1 MLLNTTTRFKKI
13 VLHADGIQLQSKSN
27 SFSLIRYDA
36 IEKIYLTTNKSTVGA
51 TYLYFS
57 LVGFCVLFGWYWYSF
72 LVFLVTFFFLLLG
85 IYFLRFKY
93 WMNWNK
99 YPSCQ
104 LVIVLKNGNHF
115 TKNIAPTHKSDTI
128 DFINRVKKAI

>member
-1 MLLNTTTRFKKI
+1 MPLNTTTRFKKI
-13 VLHADGIQLQSKSN
+13 ELHADGIQLKSKSN

-72 LVFLVTFFFLLLG
+72 VVLLVTFYFLLLG
-85 IYFLRFKY
+85 ISFLCFKY
-93 WMNWNK
+93 WINWNN
-99 YPSCQ
+99 YPNYQ
-104 LVIVLKNGNHF
+104 LVLLLKNGNQF
-115 TKNIAPTHKSDTI
+115 TKNIAPTHKSDAI
-128 DFINRVKKAI
+128 DLINRIRKVI